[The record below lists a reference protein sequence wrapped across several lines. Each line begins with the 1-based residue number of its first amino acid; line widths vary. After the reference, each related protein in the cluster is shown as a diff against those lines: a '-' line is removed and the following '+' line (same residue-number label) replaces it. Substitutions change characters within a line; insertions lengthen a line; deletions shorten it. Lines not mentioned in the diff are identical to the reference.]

1 MEILFQF
8 VINTIYSLFSKLYV
22 SSQVFQAS
30 SESNSNTLFG
40 LDLSIE
46 SLRSQKFSTGIFVFL
61 IFSLVLFSIIIYV
74 YLPKEK
80 KSLKTGEKIMFGA
93 IIIGMVLAVI
103 IGWLQLVDGYLM

>member
-1 MEILFQF
+1 MDALFQF
-8 VINTIYSLFSKLYV
+8 VSHSLYILISPLI
-22 SSQVFQAS
+22 SAMPAIQAS
-30 SESNSNTLFG
+30 SDTNNNTFFG

-46 SLRSQKFSTGIFVFL
+46 SLRSQSFSNGIFVFL

-74 YLPKEK
+74 YLPKDK

-93 IIIGMVLAVI
+93 IVMGMVLAVI